1 MKKMRGGHQPTRTT
15 TTPTSSGPA
24 MRVVDETTRSMT
36 LWGLVDLAVRE
47 IPRRFPEIDPEAMR
61 LCMSLSCGAD
71 LVSYDISATIR
82 ERQGSVPIINPLL
95 VLSLFEEIEMRDL
108 TRLCNR
114 SRAAISTIVDEL
126 FELGYVTRRI
136 SSEDRR
142 VAIIKITQAGYDA
155 FRRMFVLYNSRE
167 QYWVGALTVEEQA
180 QFVVLLGKLVNS
192 RLTDPDIRLRS

>member
-1 MKKMRGGHQPTRTT
+1 MKKPRGSNPDAKAA
-15 TTPTSSGPA
+15 TPETVSGPA
-24 MRVVDETTRSMT
+24 GFLADETSQTTT
-36 LWGLVDLAVRE
+36 LWSLVELAVRE
-47 IPRRFPEIDPEAMR
+47 IPRRFPEIAPDAMR

-82 ERQGSVPIINPLL
+82 ERQGSVPVINPLL

-136 SSEDRR
+136 SPDDRR
-142 VAIIKITQAGYDA
+142 VAIIKITPAGHEA
-155 FRRMFVLYNSRE
+155 FRRMFVQYNSRE
-167 QYWVGALTVEEQA
+167 QYWAGALTAEEQK
-180 QFVVLLGKLVNS
+180 QFVTLLGKLVNS
-192 RLTDPDIRLRS
+192 RLTDQDTRLRR